1 MKVVVVGAGYVGLV
15 AAACLADS
23 GHDTVC
29 VESDPMR
36 LGALLN
42 GVSPIREEG
51 IDELLTAH
59 IADGSLRFTRELPHP
74 LDADVV
80 FIAVGTP
87 CLTTG
92 ATDMSQ
98 VAAAA
103 AQIADVVEHP
113 LVVAMKSTVPP
124 GTGLRLSRRF
134 FQDKPI
140 AYVSNPEFLR
150 EGQAV
155 WDWRNPSRVVIG
167 ATDEWAAATVAQ
179 LYDDMDS
186 PVVVTDVTSAE
197 AIKYAANAFLVTKIS
212 FINEIAS
219 LCEVVGA
226 HIDDVACGIGLD
238 PRIGPD
244 FLRAGLGYGG
254 SCFPKDARSLDYSA
268 LNNGYDFRLL
278 KSTIEV
284 NAKQRIIA
292 VRKLKRMLGDLE
304 GAEVAML
311 GLAFKPETDD
321 VRESPALAI
330 GQLLHEE
337 GVHLRVYD
345 PCATANARAYLPYA
359 TVVCNDIYE
368 ATAGAVGVILVTEWK
383 EFVDADWAAI
393 HALMQAPHALLD
405 GRNALSQKLMTG
417 LGFMYSGI
425 GRPIATREEVVP
437 A

>member
-1 MKVVVVGAGYVGLV
+1 MKIVVVGAGYVGLV

-29 VESDPMR
+29 VESDPIR
-36 LGALLN
+36 LGLLVN
-42 GVSPIREEG
+42 GVSPIKEAG
-51 IDELLTAH
+51 IDQLLAAH
-59 IADGSLRFTRELPHP
+59 LTDGSLHFTGQLPRP

-98 VAAAA
+98 VAVAA
-103 AQIADVVEHP
+103 AQVADAVERP

-134 FQDKPI
+134 FRDKPI

-167 ATDEWAAATVAQ
+167 ATDEQAAATIAK
-179 LYDDMDS
+179 LYADMDA
-186 PVVVTDVTSAE
+186 PMVLTDVTSAE

-284 NAKQRIIA
+284 NAKQRILP
-292 VRKLKRMLGDLE
+292 VRKLKRILGNLE
-304 GAEVAML
+304 SAEVAML
-311 GLAFKPETDD
+311 GLAFKPDTDD
-321 VRESPALAI
+321 VRESPALAVA
-330 GQLLHEE
+330 QLLHEE

-345 PCATANARAYLPYA
+345 PCATANARPYLPDD
-359 TVVCNDIYE
+359 TVVCNNIYE
-368 ATAGAVGVILVTEWK
+368 ATAGASAVVLVTEWR
-383 EFVDADWAAI
+383 EFLDADWTAI
-393 HALMQAPHALLD
+393 RALMHAPHAVLD
-405 GRNALSQKLMTG
+405 GRNALQQKLMTE
-417 LGFMYSGI
+417 LGFTYSGI
-425 GRPIATREEVVP
+425 GRSIATREQVP